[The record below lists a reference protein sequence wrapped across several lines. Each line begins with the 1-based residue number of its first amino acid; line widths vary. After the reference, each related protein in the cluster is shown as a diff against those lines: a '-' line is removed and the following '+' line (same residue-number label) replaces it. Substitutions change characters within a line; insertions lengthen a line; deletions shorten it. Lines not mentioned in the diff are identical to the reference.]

1 MALREALMKQP
12 VMLWPAVVLVA
23 IVAGTAPALARGA
36 LVCLAASDPA
46 DAAKPLPD
54 IVSLE
59 FYADEGNPALSYS
72 FPLALAQSITGADGR
87 TRNAY
92 RVRNGSTA
100 GATIVFAGA
109 TPLSFAVAELG
120 RTFTSLARNDEETE
134 FMADAVP
141 GIACY
146 SATTDEAPL

>member
-1 MALREALMKQP
+1 MKQP
-12 VMLWPAVVLVA
+12 VMLWPAVALAAVL
-23 IVAGTAPALARGA
+23 AGTAPALARGA

-72 FPLALAQSITGADGR
+72 FPLALAQSTTADGR
-87 TRNAY
+87 TRNTY
-92 RVRNGSTA
+92 RVRNGSTV
-100 GATIVFAGA
+100 GATIVFAGV

-141 GIACY
+141 GIVCY